1 MYPNYLKFPAWL
13 IVLWLISLQV
23 LAPFAHAHLEAG
35 GIDHASVMHLHISA
49 SSAPFAHDTNPALE
63 NPHGPH
69 QIVSVAQGIPKK
81 IEKSAGADVLPVMFM
96 AVFVLLVTAFVGS
109 RYFIL
114 PNFFHSIRHRSP
126 QPQAPPC
133 F

>member
-1 MYPNYLKFPAWL
+1 MHPNYLKIPAWL

-23 LAPFAHAHLEAG
+23 LAPFVHAHLEAD
-35 GIDHASVMHLHISA
+35 GIDHASVMHLHASA
-49 SSAPFAHDTNPALE
+49 SPAHYAHDTNPVLE

-81 IEKSAGADVLPVMFM
+81 FEKSAWLDVLPVMFV
-96 AVFVLLVTAFVGS
+96 ALLALLVPAFAGGRHFVQ
-109 RYFIL
+109 L
-114 PNFFHSIRHRSP
+114 NLFHSIRHRSP

-133 F
+133 S